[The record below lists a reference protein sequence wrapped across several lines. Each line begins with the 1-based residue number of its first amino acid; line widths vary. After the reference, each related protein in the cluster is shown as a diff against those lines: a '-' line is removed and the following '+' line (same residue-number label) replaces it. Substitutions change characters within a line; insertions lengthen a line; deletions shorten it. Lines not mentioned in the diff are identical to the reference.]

1 MKISSC
7 IVKVESRLPIF
18 RSPEQERLLTELFL
32 FADGPLTLSEL
43 ANRAGTSMGGTHKE
57 VERLEASGLIK
68 SSTLGRSRLVEV
80 DESSPVYIEMRGLL
94 AKTLGPEPLLRSAL
108 SEIDSIREAFIYGSW
123 ADPAQMSPA
132 DIDVLVIGEP
142 DIGTIYDAVAAVEI
156 EVGRPINVTIRSP
169 SEWENAD
176 GAFERAVRSRP
187 RLDLT

>member
-1 MKISSC
+1 M
-7 IVKVESRLPIF
+7 KVESRLPIF

-108 SEIDSIREAFIYGSW
+108 SEIDAIREAFIYGSW